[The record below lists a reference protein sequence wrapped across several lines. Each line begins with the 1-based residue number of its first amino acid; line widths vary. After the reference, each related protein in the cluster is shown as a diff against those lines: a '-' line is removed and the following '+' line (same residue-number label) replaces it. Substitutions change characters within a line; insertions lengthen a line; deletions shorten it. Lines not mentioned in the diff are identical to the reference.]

1 MNVLT
6 LLKNQH
12 KEVAALYASFEESDD
27 DGKKLV
33 LFNQIADALAVHA
46 TIEERHF
53 YPAVRERDTQK
64 EITEAYDEHLEVK
77 KLLVDCLRSTATPG
91 FDGKVAALMGA
102 VEHHVDEEENELFPK
117 VNKLLNRD
125 LLEALGQTME
135 AEGEQ
140 IKALGAPRRSV
151 KVAIE
156 PPAAML

>member
-12 KEVAALYASFEESDD
+12 QEVSSLYQAFEESENAAE
-27 DGKKLV
+27 KLA
-33 LFNQIADALAVHA
+33 LFNRIADCLAVHS

-64 EITEAYDEHLEVK
+64 ELTEAYDEHLEVK
-77 KLLVDCLRSTATPG
+77 KLLVDCLRSTTTPG

-102 VEHHVDEEENELFPK
+102 VDHHVDEEENELFPK
-117 VNKLLNRD
+117 VKKLLNRD
-125 LLEALGQTME
+125 ALEALGQTME

-140 IKALGAPRRSV
+140 LKEQGAPRRAV
-151 KVAIE
+151 KVEIE

>member
-12 KEVAALYASFEESDD
+12 KEVSALYSAFEESDD
-27 DGKKLV
+27 KAEKLE
-33 LFNQIADALAVHA
+33 LFNRIADDLAVHA

-77 KLLVDCLRSTATPG
+77 KLLLDCLRSTTAPG

-102 VEHHVDEEENELFPK
+102 VDHHVDEEENELFPK
-117 VNKLLNRD
+117 VKKLLNRD

-135 AEGEQ
+135 ADGEQ
-140 IKALGAPRRSV
+140 IKALGAPRRGV

-156 PPAAML
+156 PPAATL

>member
-12 KEVAALYASFEESDD
+12 QEVAELYAAFEASDD
-27 DGKKLV
+27 DAEKLE
-33 LFNQIADALAVHA
+33 LFNQIADDLAVHS

-53 YPAVRERDTQK
+53 YPAIRARDTQK
-64 EITEAYDEHLEVK
+64 ELTEAYDEHLEVK
-77 KLLVDCLRSTATPG
+77 KLLVDCMRSTSTPG

-102 VEHHVDEEENELFPK
+102 VEHHVDEEEDEMFPK
-117 VNKLLNRD
+117 VKKLLNRD
-125 LLEALGQTME
+125 QLEAIGQAME

-140 IKALGAPRRSV
+140 LKGLGAPRRMV